1 MASESRQVVSGVQRF
16 HRRILEEL
24 ARVKGNCF
32 VWFAPFLLSLLKRCV
47 GHFLFC
53 LYQSAKYWCRARWGG
68 ILGSTA
74 TKKMMGACYDFFSI
88 LRCRD
93 KRKVVSLSE
102 QFFFVTAAP
111 VCVCICVHLPG
122 RGGRGKSLP
131 FPNKRSFDSC
141 QLRAFCSAPG

>member
-102 QFFFVTAAP
+102 QFFVSLQRQFACVS
-111 VCVCICVHLPG
+111 VCICQEE
-122 RGGRGKSLP
+122 GGGANRC
-131 FPNKRSFDSC
+131 RSRISVASTAVSC
-141 QLRAFCSAPG
+141 VRSG

>member
-102 QFFFVTAAP
+102 QFVF
-111 VCVCICVHLPG
+111 CH
-122 RGGRGKSLP
+122 
-131 FPNKRSFDSC
+131 
-141 QLRAFCSAPG
+141 CSASLRVYLCAFARKRGEGQIVAVPE